1 MKLLDR
7 YILGRFFSYLFF
19 ALIAAMLIFVT
30 VDATEQLDKFIDAKA
45 GYGLFARYYLL
56 YLPFI
61 TYLTLPVSVL
71 LATLFTVGG
80 FVYRNELTA
89 MQSAGYSLWRVLAL
103 LLLVSLPLSGGAL
116 VLGETVVPNFNHER
130 KEIYRTQLKK
140 GQSGTANKQGRL
152 YMQVGAGS
160 YMKIETYDPA
170 TQSGRGV
177 SIHTVVNGRIRNRV
191 DAEQIRYDGRN
202 WTLYRVTTR
211 DYAQATVVPLTADSV
226 YRDDLGVTPTDLARV
241 NIEPEEMNY
250 WDLKSMVVRLEG
262 AGIRAAKWTV
272 DLAVK
277 LAQPFASTIIVLFGV
292 PFAAFRRRG
301 GLVLGFGL
309 SLLMCFLY
317 FGLIQVGKIL
327 GYNGDITPLVAAWTG
342 NVLFGLL
349 GLFLVVRAP
358 K

>member
-1 MKLLDR
+1 VKLLDR
-7 YILGRFFSYLFF
+7 YILGRFFSYLIF
-19 ALIAAMLIFVT
+19 ALLAAMVIFVT

-45 GYGLFARYYLL
+45 GYGVFAKYYLL

-89 MQSAGYSLWRVLAL
+89 MQSAGYSLWRVLGL
-103 LLLVSLPLSGGAL
+103 MFLVSLPLSLGAL
-116 VLGETVVPNFNHER
+116 ALGETVVPELNHQR
-130 KEIYRTQLKK
+130 KDIYRNELKK
-140 GQSGTANKQGRL
+140 AQGGTTSRQGRL

-177 SIHTVVNGRIRNRV
+177 KIHTVEAGRITGRI
-191 DAEQIRYDGRN
+191 DAEQIRFDGTS
-202 WTLYRVTTR
+202 WVLYRATTR
-211 DYAQATVVPLTADSV
+211 DYLQTEAVPRFADSLR
-226 YRDDLGVTPTDLARV
+226 RDDLGVTPTDLARV

-250 WDLKSMVVRLEG
+250 WDLKSMVVRLES
-262 AGIRAAKWTV
+262 AGIRASKWTV

-309 SLLMCFLY
+309 SLLVCFLY
-317 FGLIQVGKIL
+317 FGMIQVGKIL
-327 GYNGDITPLVAAWTG
+327 GYNGTISPLVAAWSG
-342 NVLFGLL
+342 NVVFGMFGLL
-349 GLFLVVRAP
+349 LVARVP